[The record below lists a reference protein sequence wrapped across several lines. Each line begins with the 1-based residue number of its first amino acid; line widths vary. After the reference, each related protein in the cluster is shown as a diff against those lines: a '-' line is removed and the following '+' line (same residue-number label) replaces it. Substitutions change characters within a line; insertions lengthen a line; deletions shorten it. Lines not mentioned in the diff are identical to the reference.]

1 MSSGAARS
9 APVVCDDAKVLAPA
23 RVRWVRLLAGPA
35 PVAAVVL
42 VAAVAAAV
50 LTSLRGGLTD
60 LGVYQEAGRAL
71 VAGPPATAPRDP
83 VTGLSFTYPPFA
95 SVVMVPLAFLPA
107 WLAAAVWTGAST
119 AALAAAVA
127 LVRRAQDRPAP
138 GWLAAAVAG
147 GAVALEPVWQ
157 NLAFGQ
163 VNVLVMTAV
172 LVDLLRTERR
182 WSGVLL
188 GLAAGVKLTP
198 LVFVVLLVLVG
209 RRATARRA
217 LVTFGLTV
225 AAGFL
230 VAPRW
235 AVSYWTDG
243 LVDAGRVGP
252 PSLTHNQSVYGA
264 LTRLLDARPS
274 LPLWLAVALPV
285 GVAIVVTARA
295 RWHRGDVL
303 LATCLAALAG
313 LVVSPIS
320 WSHHWVWAVPVALVL
335 WERSRWAA
343 ASWTAVFVARPI
355 LWPPW
360 GGRREYAW
368 GPVEHLVGNAYLLA
382 ALAVCV
388 WAALPLTHRP
398 AYAVGESARGRERF
412 RMPQR

>member
-9 APVVCDDAKVLAPA
+9 RSVVCDDAKVLAPA

-50 LTSLRGGLTD
+50 LTSLRGGLID
-60 LGVYQEAGRAL
+60 LGVYQEAGRDL
-71 VAGPPATAPRDP
+71 LAGPPATAPRDP
-83 VTGLSFTYPPFA
+83 VTGLAFTYPPFA
-95 SVVMVPLAFLPA
+95 AVVMVPLAFVPP
-107 WLAAAVWTGAST
+107 WLAAALTTGAST
-119 AALAAAVA
+119 AALAAAVV
-127 LVRRAQDRPAP
+127 LVRRALARPAP
-138 GWLAAAVAG
+138 GWLAAAVAS

-163 VNVLVMTAV
+163 VNVLLMTAV
-172 LVDLLRTERR
+172 LADLLRTERR

-198 LVFVVLLVLVG
+198 LVFVVLLLVVG

-217 LVTFGLTV
+217 FVTFCVTV
-225 AAGFL
+225 VVGFL

-235 AVSYWTDG
+235 AESYWTDG

-274 LPLWLAVALPV
+274 LLLWLVVAVPL
-285 GVAIVVTARA
+285 GVAIVVAARA
-295 RWHRGDVL
+295 WWRRGDVL
-303 LATCLAALAG
+303 LATCITALAG
-313 LVVSPIS
+313 LLVSPIS

-335 WERSRWAA
+335 WEQNRWAA
-343 ASWTAVFVARPI
+343 LSWTAVFVARPI

-382 ALAVCV
+382 ALAVCG
-388 WAALPLTHRP
+388 WAAFTLRSR
-398 AYAVGESARGRERF
+398 AAFAVSESARGRAGF